1 MLRYSPEGEDSL
13 QRPSNAAIVTAG
25 WCRVMCSSLIR
36 RLFLSL
42 GLLLVTAGCSSQGP
56 EAAHRQGSTIAD
68 PFADF
73 LDSHPALA
81 VIGDP
86 LTPPRTREGLVRQTF
101 IASELVF
108 DPGAPEEQAVM
119 LAPLGLS
126 LGLAEPPV
134 PPPQD
139 AAARYVS
146 RTGHTVYTGFLEIFG
161 RVGGEEIV
169 GAPISEARF
178 ESGLILQYFEN
189 LGFYREESEPPSETR
204 LLAFGSAAL
213 GEEAPE
219 LDEDDLLPP
228 DLFPRPFAEF
238 LDRLGGEAFFGRPLG
253 EPRPTSDGSLEQV
266 YERAVLWAPLTDL
279 DRARLRP
286 LGLALGA
293 AEPPVAP
300 ASERGGYFVSTTG
313 HNIHRVFAPFYFAI
327 DGEDILGAPLDEAHG
342 DGPLLRQRFENG
354 ILEYNL
360 ALPPHL
366 AIQLAPLG
374 VDYLPEELAQS
385 EAPATATVQP
395 AAAQSDGPVA
405 RTWVQHSMLA
415 RGAEQRIYIEVLRSD
430 GAPWSG
436 VVPLVRVAAPQGPIY
451 PSMPPTDVQGRCSAV
466 VDLGSLPPGEIIT
479 YEVVVTGEYGT
490 AYAIGQFASRL
501 GGE

>member
-1 MLRYSPEGEDSL
+1 MR
-13 QRPSNAAIVTAG
+13 
-25 WCRVMCSSLIR
+25 SSLVF
-36 RLFLSL
+36 RLVLPL
-42 GLLLVTAGCSSQGP
+42 ALLLGMAGCTSQGP
-56 EAAHRQGSTIAD
+56 EGAGREGSAIAD
-68 PFADF
+68 PFAEF

-81 VIGDP
+81 LIGDP
-86 LTPPRTREGLVRQTF
+86 LTPPRTRDGFVRQTF
-101 IASELVF
+101 VAGELVF
-108 DPGAPEEQAVM
+108 DPEAPEEQAVE
-119 LAPLGLS
+119 LASLGLA

-139 AAARYVS
+139 TAARYVS
-146 RTGHTVYTGFLEIFG
+146 RTGHTVYTGFLEILG
-161 RVGGEEIV
+161 RLGGEEIV

-178 ESGLILQYFEN
+178 ESGLIFQYFEN
-189 LGFYREESEPPSETR
+189 LGFYREESAPPSETR

-228 DLFPRPFAEF
+228 DLFARPFAEF

-266 YERAVLWAPLTDL
+266 YERAVLWAPMTDL
-279 DRARLRP
+279 DRVRLRP

-300 ASERGGYFVSTTG
+300 ASERGGFFVSTTG

-327 DGEDILGAPLDEAHG
+327 DGEEILGAPLDEAHG

-360 ALPPHL
+360 SLPPHL
-366 AIQLAPLG
+366 AIQLASLG
-374 VDYLPEELAQS
+374 LNYVPEEFVQP
-385 EAPATATVQP
+385 EAAATATVPP
-395 AAAQSDGPVA
+395 AAAQSEGPVA
-405 RTWVQHSMLA
+405 RTWVQHPMLA
-415 RGAEQRIYIEVLRSD
+415 RGAEQRIYIEVFRAD
-430 GAPWSG
+430 GQPWSG

-451 PSMPPTDVQGRCSAV
+451 PSMPPTDGQGRCSASI
-466 VDLGSLPPGEIIT
+466 DLGSLPPGEIVT

-490 AYAIGQFASRL
+490 AYAVGQFASRL
-501 GGE
+501 SGE